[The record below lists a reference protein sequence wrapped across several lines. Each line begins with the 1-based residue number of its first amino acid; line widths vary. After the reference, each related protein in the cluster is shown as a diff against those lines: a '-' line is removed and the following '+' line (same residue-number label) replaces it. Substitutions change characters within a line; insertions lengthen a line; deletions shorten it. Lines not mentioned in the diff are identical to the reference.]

1 MIFAA
6 TKKDVPAA
14 AKLASE
20 LWPDNDMA
28 ELEREFSKILAGKNA
43 LIALYTD
50 GGEPEAFAQCQ
61 LRTDCVEAPKAA
73 PLVILMGSMCA
84 SIFAEKG

>member
-6 TKKDVPAA
+6 TQKDIPAA

-50 GGEPEAFAQCQ
+50 GGE
-61 LRTDCVEAPKAA
+61 LRPSRSASCAPIVWRHRKQ
-73 PLVILMGSMCA
+73 PRWLS
-84 SIFAEKG
+84 